1 MEIGWILGVVLFYF
15 YTVSCA
21 FLAVRIAAL
30 KGRKRSWGWLG
41 AVLGLLGVAI
51 LCFLPN
57 AKGVKGET
65 NPIKAVFK
73 KWTRVSP
80 VAVWIVIVGVF
91 VVAGGA
97 LLGNTILTAVENH
110 RHAKEL
116 VVEEEDVAVLN
127 PSAVYGAVA
136 DVFCGKDQQF
146 AITEQGDLY
155 GWGKLDLKPLGESDL
170 LYKNAAKVY
179 SAGETVYV
187 LTKDGE
193 LYGVGNNVNA
203 LIPTSKEPSVSE
215 FVLIDSEVKA
225 ATLSDTVGAYIK
237 ENGNLYVYGIN
248 TYHQLGSD
256 QQRIDHT
263 SYRLAEKAVKVVAT
277 ARSLYYMAEDGTVYA
292 LGNNAY
298 GQFGIGNKKTYKAA
312 VKIATDCKD
321 FAAGND
327 FTILLKKDGSVH
339 TAGSNAYCQLGRQ
352 TLEEWE
358 EEQKAIQTVQEE
370 EEKPEFEKQV
380 KFGVVELE
388 KSPSAIGA
396 GAHSAYALIGEE
408 LYGWGDNCYH
418 QLGGGAVKQKDP
430 KVIHKTVAEF
440 SAGDRCV
447 LVITQGGKLLGAG
460 DRRYEQLGA
469 LSGEGFEAVAQIKE
483 AK

>member
-1 MEIGWILGVVLFYF
+1 MDMGLIVGLVLFYF
-15 YTVSCA
+15 YTVSCG

-30 KGRKRSWGWLG
+30 KGRKRAWGWLG
-41 AVLGLLGVAI
+41 VVFGLLGVAI
-51 LCFLPN
+51 ICFVPN
-57 AKGVKGET
+57 ANGVKGET
-65 NPIKAVFK
+65 NPIKSVFK

-80 VAVWIVIVGVF
+80 IAVWIVIVGVF

-97 LLGNTILTAVENH
+97 LLGNTIITAVENH

-116 VVEEEDVAVLN
+116 VVEEDAAVLN

-136 DVFCGKDQQF
+136 DVFCGKDNQF

-170 LYKNAAKVY
+170 LYKNASKVC
-179 SAGETVYV
+179 SSGETVYV

-193 LYGVGNNVNA
+193 LYGTGNNENA
-203 LIPTSKEPSVSE
+203 LIPTSKEPTVSE
-215 FVLIDSEVKA
+215 FVLIDTQVKA
-225 ATLSDTVGAYIK
+225 ATISDTVGAYVK
-237 ENGNLYVYGIN
+237 ESGNLYVYGVN

-263 SYRLAEKAVKVVAT
+263 AHRLAENAVKVVAT
-277 ARSLYYMAEDGTVYA
+277 NRSLYYLLQDGTVYA

-298 GQFGIGNKKTYKAA
+298 GQFGVGNTKAYKEA
-312 VKIATDCKD
+312 VKIAENCKD
-321 FAAGND
+321 FAAGDD
-327 FTILLKKDGSVH
+327 FTILLKKDGSVY
-339 TAGSNAYCQLGRQ
+339 TAGSNAYGQLGRQ

-370 EEKPEFEKQV
+370 EKPDLQKQS
-380 KFGVVELE
+380 KFGAVELE
-388 KSPSAIGA
+388 KAPSAIGA
-396 GAHSAYALIGEE
+396 GAHTTYALIGEE
-408 LYGWGDNCYH
+408 LYGWGDNYCH
-418 QLGGGAVKQKDP
+418 QLGDGAVKQKEP
-430 KVIHKTVAEF
+430 LLIHKTVAEF
-440 SAGDRCV
+440 AAGNRCV
-447 LVITQGGKLLGAG
+447 LLITQGGKLLGAG

>member
-1 MEIGWILGVVLFYF
+1 MEIGMIVGVVLFYF

-41 AVLGLLGVAI
+41 VVFGLLGVAI
-51 LCFLPN
+51 LCFVPN

-65 NPIKAVFK
+65 NPIKSVFK

-80 VAVWIVIVGVF
+80 IAVWIVIVGVF

-110 RHAKEL
+110 RHEKEL

-136 DVFCGKDQQF
+136 DVFCGKDNQF

-155 GWGKLDLKPLGESDL
+155 GWGKLVLKPLGESDL

-187 LTKDGE
+187 LTKGGE
-193 LYGVGNNVNA
+193 LYGVGNNENA
-203 LIPTSKEPSVSE
+203 LIPTSKEMTVSD
-215 FVLIDSEVKA
+215 FVLIDTQVKA
-225 ATLSDTVGAYIK
+225 AAISATVGAYVK
-237 ENGNLYVYGIN
+237 ESGNLYVYGVN
-248 TYHQLGSD
+248 TYQQLGSD
-256 QQRIDHT
+256 QQRVDHT
-263 SYRLAEKAVKVVAT
+263 AHRVAENATKVVAT
-277 ARSLYYMAEDGTVYA
+277 VRSLYYMLQDGTVYA

-298 GQFGIGNKKTYKAA
+298 GQFGLGNQKTYGAA

-321 FAAGND
+321 FAAGDD
-327 FTILLKKDGSVH
+327 FTILLKKDGSVY
-339 TAGSNAYCQLGRQ
+339 TAGSNAYGQLGRQ

-358 EEQKAIQTVQEE
+358 EEQKAIQTVQED
-370 EEKPEFEKQV
+370 EEKPKLQKQA
-380 KFGVVELE
+380 KFGAVELE
-388 KSPSAIGA
+388 KAPSAIGA
-396 GAHSAYALIGEE
+396 GAHSVYALIGEE
-408 LYGWGDNCYH
+408 LYGWGDNYYH
-418 QLGGGAVKQKDP
+418 QLGGGAVKQRSP
-430 KVIHKTVAEF
+430 LLIHKTVAEF

-447 LVITQGGKLLGAG
+447 LLITQGGKLLGAG

-469 LSGEGFEAVAQIKE
+469 ESGEGFETVAQIKE
-483 AK
+483 AR